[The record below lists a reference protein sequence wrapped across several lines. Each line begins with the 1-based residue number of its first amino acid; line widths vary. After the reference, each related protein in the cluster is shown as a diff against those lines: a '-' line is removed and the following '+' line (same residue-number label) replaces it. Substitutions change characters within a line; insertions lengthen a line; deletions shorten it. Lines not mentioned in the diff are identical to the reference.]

1 MSTYTDLHTRRRENL
16 TILRQPGAPEDGI
29 TPQRVIFANPENIY
43 EGTFKGKIEAVG
55 VSFTSVDLTDVTING
70 GKIKDATIYSAGREM
85 SIADLTSNVS
95 EISGKLDDAIENIT
109 SAQISCS
116 DLDKRINDLISGES
130 GIEKISAA
138 VVNVVSVTVDN
149 RLSSLSSELCGTVDY
164 RLSSLESRLSNQISG
179 VSSLLSNQLDSI
191 SVRLSNDENAF
202 KTFVNVDFAQ
212 HVQDFDDHVQEN
224 KETFDFLSNYL
235 LSSLEHDRHY
245 TIVDDFK
252 EIPYHVKDFSINVI
266 EAGASDVEIKYGGT
280 VIGYGT
286 YIEGVDGSTKLRVSI
301 TTDDKIPE
309 LINAIP
315 GTYNTDLKEGSA
327 NRQAVGGAYFYYI
340 TWLSTETDSTIKLKK
355 IDQEYYDLVETS
367 YNTTVGKIKNS
378 LVDAEGK
385 FISGT
390 IMFQQTGTEFDA
402 FYNALSNGLVFN
414 NAELSSTLSNGCQVK
429 LNVDHKTFSLGRDI
443 KTQEI
448 REIVDSTDD
457 HNVFGRIVVT
467 DVRASEES
475 IIKIP
480 VTGIDLTKYG
490 IIKHNRAVEL
500 TKENSFYGNIANDL
514 VVSCDI
520 DSGNIFSVVQTKEKF
535 AYPYYKPISVGPHEL
550 TDAIGYVIPGQVN
563 TQINGGVFDK
573 LSVQTE
579 TIDWSAEEIVLKTHE
594 CLSTAYNTYT
604 CQEGTIGDQTV
615 GWMSITVVKD
625 VDTTW
630 TVNIDGYDGVRG
642 VEIKATYK
650 VDASLYAVVPE
661 EGTYTLIARSTP
673 TNILEGEEKTFPEAS
688 YTAVANGP
696 KPVAGETDIDLK
708 LSPTEDASLQIQ
720 VPTKD
725 SKYFDISREFIVAAK
740 IASANQNVQVRL
752 VDNGSEVEY
761 QINGGKNEIW
771 IPSNRW
777 STIRVVEVDQNKFL
791 VEDLDNVYLRDEI
804 AKINSSLAKEIEQR
818 DADDTFLSGK
828 IDSNKAEIDDLWKNI
843 RGGLNY
849 IDNLSVAADGYNT
862 VEHAFVLNKSDGVTV
877 PDFLRE
883 GFFWTI
889 KTIDKNAHYFI
900 EGLEVEHGDWFIVKN
915 NTLLSD
921 VTSADIAVFD
931 AQDFDNFKLSGDN
944 NVVGDNAF
952 IGNNTFTGSTTFNS
966 GTVKFEDD
974 VDFVGGEKNVVVE
987 GNIAISGVTSVKYLV
1002 VSADA
1007 IVERNNLVSGD
1018 VEVVGST
1025 KLLGNLDIVGNTTA
1039 SSISVDALSAAKFE
1053 SVSSEI
1059 NYLSAKDAILADV
1072 SVEIANIE
1080 NASVENAI
1088 VQSLSAASLSIELS
1102 NLKYGDGL
1110 STMEELTSDLQEQ
1123 LTSAQLSINGISSY
1137 IASEISNH
1145 MRYFGTFA
1153 NGYSTD
1159 TIPLTSFLW
1168 ENIKDEE
1175 FEFRAGYQYR
1185 ISSDVSGTPG
1195 STTID
1200 DGYHETVLFGNDYI
1214 VFNKQVV
1221 LRDVTWADI
1230 DIIRDYQLDCESLKN
1245 YADSISGA
1253 LSTLSGEVESISGD
1267 ILLSSKGLSSM
1278 LKGLSGELSTIS
1290 GDILLSSEGLSSML
1304 SGLSGEVDVVSSYL
1318 VSAINLSASKPLT
1331 DLSGEVSAISSILTN
1346 DINYLSSELSDYHS
1360 TLNGIDRES
1369 DTTHDIKSDNLILT
1383 DVNLYGGTEHSH
1395 KQYYM
1400 TFISGTI
1407 VLKPIVK

>member
-16 TILRQPGAPEDGI
+16 TILRRPGAPEDGI

-70 GKIKDATIYSAGREM
+70 GKIKDATIYSDGREM

-109 SAQISCS
+109 SAQISCGN
-116 DLDKRINDLISGES
+116 LDKRINDLIGGES
-130 GIEKISAA
+130 GIQKISAA
-138 VVNVVSVTVDN
+138 VVNIMSTVVDN
-149 RLSSLSSELCGTVDY
+149 SLSSLSSELCGTVDY
-164 RLSSLESRLSNQISG
+164 RLDSLESRLSNQISG

-191 SVRLSNDENAF
+191 SASLSNDENAF
-202 KTFVNVDFAQ
+202 KTFVDVDFAK

-224 KETFDFLSNYL
+224 KGAFDFLSNYL
-235 LSSLEHDRHY
+235 LSSLEHDCHY

-252 EIPYHVKDFSINVI
+252 EIPYHVKDFAVNVI
-266 EAGASDVEIKYGGT
+266 DAGASDVEIKYGGT
-280 VIGYGT
+280 IIGYGT

-301 TTDDKIPE
+301 STDDKIPA

-315 GTYNTDLKEGSA
+315 GTYNADLKEGSA

-340 TWLSTETDSTIKLKK
+340 TWLSTETDNTIKLEK
-355 IDQEYYDLVETS
+355 IDQQYYDLVETS
-367 YNTTVGKIKNS
+367 YNTTVGKIKNA

-429 LNVDHKTFSLGRDI
+429 LNNDYKTFSLGRDI

-467 DVRASEES
+467 DVSASEES

-500 TKENSFYGNIANDL
+500 AEENSFYGNIATDL
-514 VVSCDI
+514 VVSCDVE
-520 DSGNIFSVVQTKEKF
+520 SGNIFSVVQTKEKF
-535 AYPYYKPISVGPHEL
+535 AYPYYKPTSVGPHEL
-550 TDAIGYVIPGQVN
+550 TDAIGYVVPGQVN
-563 TQINGGVFDK
+563 TPINGGVFDK

-579 TIDWSAEEIVLKTHE
+579 TVDWSAEEIVLKTHE
-594 CLSTAYNTYT
+594 CLSTSYNTYT
-604 CQEGTIGDQTV
+604 CQEGIIGDKTN
-615 GWMSITVVKD
+615 GWMRITVVKD
-625 VDTTW
+625 VDTAW

-661 EGTYTLIARSTP
+661 EGTYTLIAQSTP
-673 TNILEGEEKTFPEAS
+673 TNVLEGEEKTFPEAS

-696 KPVAGETDIDLK
+696 KLVAGETDIDLK
-708 LSPTEDASLQIQ
+708 LSPAEDASLQIQ
-720 VPTKD
+720 VPAKD
-725 SKYFDISREFIVAAK
+725 PKYFDISREFIVAAK
-740 IASANQNVQVRL
+740 IASSKQKVQVKL

-771 IPSNRW
+771 IPANRW

-818 DADDTFLSGK
+818 DVDDTFLSGK

-849 IDNLSVAADGYNT
+849 IDNLSVAADGYDT
-862 VEHAFVLNKSDGVTV
+862 VEHAFVINKSDGVTV
-877 PDFLRE
+877 PDLLRE
-883 GFFWTI
+883 GFFWII
-889 KTIDKNAHYFI
+889 KTIDKNVHYFI

-915 NTLLSD
+915 NTPLSD

-966 GTVKFEDD
+966 GAVKFEDD
-974 VDFVGGEKNVVVE
+974 VDFVGSEKNVVVE
-987 GNIAISGVTSVKYLV
+987 GNIAISGVTSVKDLV

-1018 VEVVGST
+1018 TEVAGKT
-1025 KLLGNLDIVGNTTA
+1025 KLLGTLDIVGNTTA
-1039 SSISVDALSAAKFE
+1039 SSISVDALSATKFE
-1053 SVSSEI
+1053 SSSSKI
-1059 NYLSAKDAILADV
+1059 NSLSAKDSILADV
-1072 SVEIANIE
+1072 SIENANIE
-1080 NASVENAI
+1080 NATI
-1088 VQSLSAASLSIELS
+1088 QSLSAAALSIELS

-1123 LTSAQLSINGISSY
+1123 LTSAQLSIDGISSY

-1153 NGYSTD
+1153 NGYSDD
-1159 TIPLTSFLW
+1159 TIQLTSFLW

-1221 LRDVTWADI
+1221 LSDVTWADI
-1230 DIIRDYQLDCESLKN
+1230 DIIRDAQSEGKELERRVTQ
-1245 YADSISGA
+1245 ISGI
-1253 LSTLSGEVESISGD
+1253 IS
-1267 ILLSSKGLSSM
+1267 
-1278 LKGLSGELSTIS
+1278 GLSGELSTIS
-1290 GDILLSSEGLSSML
+1290 GDILLSSEGLSAML
-1304 SGLSGEVDVVSSYL
+1304 SGLSGEVSAVSSYL

-1346 DINYLSSELSDYHS
+1346 DISYLSSELSDYHN
-1360 TLNGIDRES
+1360 TLSGIDRES
-1369 DTTHDIKSDNLILT
+1369 DTAHDVKSDNLILT
-1383 DVNLYGGTEHSH
+1383 DVNLYGGTDHSH

-1407 VLKPIVK
+1407 VLKPIAK

>member
-1 MSTYTDLHTRRRENL
+1 MSTYTDLHIRRRENL
-16 TILRQPGAPEDGI
+16 TILRKPGAPEDGI

-70 GKIKDATIYSAGREM
+70 GKIKDATIYSDGREM

-95 EISGKLDDAIENIT
+95 EISGKLDDALENIT
-109 SAQISCS
+109 SAQISCG

-130 GIEKISAA
+130 GVQKISAT
-138 VVNVVSVTVDN
+138 VVNIVSAAIDN
-149 RLSSLSSELCGTVDY
+149 SLSSLSSELCGTVDY
-164 RLSSLESRLSNQISG
+164 RLDSLESRLSNQMSG
-179 VSSLLSNQLDSI
+179 VSSLLSNALTSETSSRIDCVKAISVQLDSI
-191 SVRLSNDENAF
+191 SARLSNDENAF
-202 KTFVNVDFAQ
+202 KTFVDVDFAQ

-224 KETFDFLSNYL
+224 KETFDLLSNCL

-252 EIPYHVKDFSINVI
+252 EIPYHVKDFAVNVI
-266 EAGASDVEIKYGGT
+266 EAGASDVEIKYSGT

-301 TTDDKIPE
+301 STDDKIPA

-315 GTYNTDLKEGSA
+315 GTYNADLKEGSA

-340 TWLSTETDSTIKLKK
+340 TWLSTETDNTIKLEK
-355 IDQEYYDLVETS
+355 IDQQYYDLVETS
-367 YNTTVGKIKNS
+367 YNTTVGKIKNA
-378 LVDAEGK
+378 LVDSEGK

-390 IMFQQTGTEFDA
+390 VMFQQTGTEFDA

-429 LNVDHKTFSLGRDI
+429 LNNDYKTFSLGRDI

-457 HNVFGRIVVT
+457 HTVFGRIVVT
-467 DVRASEES
+467 DVSASEES

-500 TKENSFYGNIANDL
+500 TEENSFYGNIANDL

-535 AYPYYKPISVGPHEL
+535 AYPYYKPTSVGPHEL
-550 TDAIGYVIPGQVN
+550 TDAIGYVVPGQVN
-563 TQINGGVFDK
+563 TPINGGVFDK

-594 CLSTAYNTYT
+594 CLSTSYNTYT
-604 CQEGTIGDQTV
+604 CQEGTIGDQTT
-615 GWMSITVVKD
+615 GWMSIIVVKD

-642 VEIKATYK
+642 VEIKAAYK
-650 VDASLYAVVPE
+650 VDTSLYAVVPE
-661 EGTYTLIARSTP
+661 EGTYTLIARSIP
-673 TNILEGEEKTFPEAS
+673 TNVLEGEEKTFPEAS
-688 YTAVANGP
+688 YTAVSNGP

-708 LSPTEDASLQIQ
+708 LSPAEDASLQIQ
-720 VPTKD
+720 VPAKD
-725 SKYFDISREFIVAAK
+725 SKYFDTSREFIVAAK
-740 IASANQNVQVRL
+740 IASASQKVQVKL
-752 VDNGSEVEY
+752 VDNGSKVEY

-771 IPSNRW
+771 IPANRW

-804 AKINSSLAKEIEQR
+804 AKINSSITAEIEQR
-818 DADDTFLSGK
+818 IVDDNFLSGK
-828 IDSNKAEIDDLWKNI
+828 IDSNKAEIDSLWKNI

-849 IDNLSVAADGYNT
+849 IDNLSVAAAGYDT
-862 VEHAFVLNKSDGVTV
+862 VKHAFAHNKSDGVTV
-877 PDFLRE
+877 PDLLRE

-900 EGLEVEHGDWFIVKN
+900 EGLEVEQGDWFIVKN
-915 NTLLSD
+915 NTPLSD

-944 NVVGDNAF
+944 NAVGDNAF

-966 GTVKFEDD
+966 GAVKFEDD
-974 VDFVGGEKNVVVE
+974 VDFVGNEKNVVVE
-987 GNIAISGVTSVKYLV
+987 GNIAISGVTSVKDLI
-1002 VSADA
+1002 VSSDA

-1018 VEVVGST
+1018 AEVAGST
-1025 KLLGNLDIVGNTTA
+1025 KLMGNLDIVGNTTA
-1039 SSISVDALSAAKFE
+1039 SSISVDALSAVKFE
-1053 SVSSEI
+1053 SISSEI
-1059 NYLSAKDAILADV
+1059 NCLSAKDAILVD
-1072 SVEIANIE
+1072 
-1080 NASVENAI
+1080 ASVENAT
-1088 VQSLSAASLSIELS
+1088 VQSLSAAALSIELS

-1123 LTSAQLSINGISSY
+1123 LTSAQLSIDGISSY

-1200 DGYHETVLFGNDYI
+1200 DGYHKTVLFGNDYI

-1221 LRDVTWADI
+1221 LSNATWADI
-1230 DIIRDYQLDCESLKN
+1230 DIIRDAQVEGKELERRV
-1245 YADSISGA
+1245 AQISGI
-1253 LSTLSGEVESISGD
+1253 IS
-1267 ILLSSKGLSSM
+1267 
-1278 LKGLSGELSTIS
+1278 GLSGELSTIS
-1290 GDILLSSEGLSSML
+1290 SDILLSSEGLSSML
-1304 SGLSGEVDVVSSYL
+1304 SGLSGEVSSVSSYL

-1346 DINYLSSELSDYHS
+1346 DISYLSSELSDYHN
-1360 TLNGIDRES
+1360 TLSGIDRES
-1369 DTTHDIKSDNLILT
+1369 DTENDIKSDNLILT
-1383 DVNLYGGTEHSH
+1383 DVNLYGGTDHSH
-1395 KQYYM
+1395 RQYYM
-1400 TFISGTI
+1400 TFISGTV
-1407 VLKPIVK
+1407 VLKPIAK

>member
-16 TILRQPGAPEDGI
+16 TILRKPGTPEDGI

-55 VSFTSVDLTDVTING
+55 VSFTSVDLTDATING
-70 GKIKDATIYSAGREM
+70 GKIKDATIYSDGREM

-95 EISGKLDDAIENIT
+95 EISGKIDGAIDNIT

-116 DLDKRINDLISGES
+116 ELDKRINDLIGGES
-130 GIEKISAA
+130 GVQNISAA
-138 VVNVVSVTVDN
+138 VVNIVSGAADI
-149 RLSSLSSELCGTVDY
+149 

-179 VSSLLSNQLDSI
+179 VSSLLSDDLI
-191 SVRLSNDENAF
+191 SETSSRIDGDKAISGAF
-202 KTFVNVDFAQ
+202 KNFVDVDFAK
-212 HVQDFDDHVQEN
+212 HVQDFDDHAKQN
-224 KETFDFLSNYL
+224 KDAFDLLSNGL

-252 EIPYHVKDFSINVI
+252 EIPYHVKDFAINVI
-266 EAGASDVEIKYGGT
+266 EAGASDVEIKYGKSEKT
-280 VIGYGT
+280 IGYGT

-301 TTDDKIPE
+301 STNDKIPE

-315 GTYNTDLKEGSA
+315 GTYNADLKEGSG
-327 NRQAVGGAYFYYI
+327 NRQAVGGAYFYTI
-340 TWLSTETDSTIKLKK
+340 TWLSTETDSK
-355 IDQEYYDLVETS
+355 IHLEKIGSEYYDLVETT
-367 YNTTVGKIKNS
+367 YNTIVGKIKNA
-378 LVDAEGK
+378 LVDSEGK

-402 FYNALSNGLVFN
+402 FYNAFSNGLVFN

-429 LNVDHKTFSLGRDI
+429 LNNDYKTFSLGRDI

-448 REIVDSTDD
+448 REIIDSKDD
-457 HNVFGRIVVT
+457 HTVFGRIVVT
-467 DVRASEES
+467 DVSANEES

-500 TKENSFYGNIANDL
+500 TEENSFCGNIANDL
-514 VVSCDI
+514 VVSCYI

-535 AYPYYKPISVGPHEL
+535 AYPYYKPISIGPHEL

-563 TQINGGVFDK
+563 TPINGGVFDK

-579 TIDWSAEEIVLKTHE
+579 IIDWSAEEIVLNTHE
-594 CLSTAYNTYT
+594 CLSTSYNTYT
-604 CQEGTIGDQTV
+604 CQEGIIGDKAA

-630 TVNIDGYDGVRG
+630 TVSLEGYDGVKG

-650 VDASLYAVVPE
+650 VDTSLYEVVPE

-673 TNILEGEEKTFPEAS
+673 TNVLEGEEKTFPEAS

-696 KPVAGETDIDLK
+696 KPVAGETNIDLK
-708 LSPTEDASLQIQ
+708 LSPVEDIALQIQ
-720 VPTKD
+720 VPAKD
-725 SKYFDISREFIVAAK
+725 PECFDVSREFIVAAK
-740 IASANQNVQVRL
+740 IASAKQKVYVKL
-752 VDNGSEVEY
+752 VDNGSKVEY

-771 IPSNRW
+771 IPANRW

-804 AKINSSLAKEIEQR
+804 TKINSSLTAEIEQR
-818 DADDTFLSGK
+818 IVDDKFLSGA
-828 IDSNKAEIDDLWKNI
+828 ILSNKAEINDLWKNI

-849 IDNLSVAADGYNT
+849 IDNLSVAAAGYDT
-862 VEHAFVLNKSDGVTV
+862 VNHAFVLNKIDGVTI

-915 NTLLSD
+915 NTPLSD

-944 NVVGDNAF
+944 NVVG
-952 IGNNTFTGSTTFNS
+952 NNTFTGTNAFTGNTTFSS
-966 GTVKFEDD
+966 GTVTFEDD
-974 VDFVGGEKNVVVE
+974 VDFVAKKNVVVE
-987 GNIAISGVTSVKYLV
+987 GNIAISGIASVKDLV
-1002 VSADA
+1002 V
-1007 IVERNNLVSGD
+1007 
-1018 VEVVGST
+1018 
-1025 KLLGNLDIVGNTTA
+1025 
-1039 SSISVDALSAAKFE
+1039 LS
-1053 SVSSEI
+1053 
-1059 NYLSAKDAILADV
+1059 DAILTNV
-1072 SVEIANIE
+1072 SVD
-1080 NASVENAI
+1080 NASVKNAT
-1088 VQSLSAASLSIELS
+1088 VQVLSAASFSIELS

-1110 STMEELTSDLQEQ
+1110 STMEQLTSNLQEQ
-1123 LTSAQLSINGISSY
+1123 LTSAQLSIDGISSY
-1137 IASEISNH
+1137 
-1145 MRYFGTFA
+1145 G
-1153 NGYSTD
+1153 
-1159 TIPLTSFLW
+1159 
-1168 ENIKDEE
+1168 
-1175 FEFRAGYQYR
+1175 
-1185 ISSDVSGTPG
+1185 
-1195 STTID
+1195 
-1200 DGYHETVLFGNDYI
+1200 
-1214 VFNKQVV
+1214 
-1221 LRDVTWADI
+1221 
-1230 DIIRDYQLDCESLKN
+1230 ESLKK

-1253 LSTLSGEVESISGD
+1253 LSTLSGELI
-1267 ILLSSKGLSSM
+1267 
-1278 LKGLSGELSTIS
+1278 TIS

-1304 SGLSGEVDVVSSYL
+1304 SGLSGEVSAISSYL

-1331 DLSGEVSAISSILTN
+1331 DLSGEVSAISSILTS
-1346 DINYLSSELSDYHS
+1346 DINYLSSELSDYHN
-1360 TLNGIDRES
+1360 TLSGIDRES
-1369 DTTHDIKSDNLILT
+1369 DATHDIKSDNLILT

-1400 TFISGTI
+1400 TFISGTV
-1407 VLKPIVK
+1407 VLKPIEK